1 MKIKKISA
9 LILAATLTC
18 SAPAFV
24 YAEDSTSEA
33 VDQAVEILSERGVED
48 MLSDPDNVVDII
60 VAVKD
65 AVGSTDVSDDTLN
78 SAMDTAASE
87 LGLTLDDSD
96 KETLIKLYKQFKDMD
111 LDEEQLRSKV
121 NAVYDKLEELGITKE
136 DVKGILGK
144 IIDIVKSLLN

>member
-33 VDQAVEILSERGVED
+33 VDQAVEILSESGVED